1 MVMSKTKKEL
11 EAIKQ
16 ELLLRKQDLDQK
28 LTQLNE
34 KVTDE
39 REMDPADQA
48 ASSTMELLKSSFQ
61 NTELDEYRNIELAL
75 DKINEGT
82 YGICVDC
89 GEPISD
95 KRLNLNPNSSRCLV
109 CQEALEERE

>member
-1 MVMSKTKKEL
+1 MSRTKNEL

-16 ELLLRKQDLDQK
+16 ELLNRKQDLDQK

-48 ASSTMELLKSSFQ
+48 ASSTMEQLKSSFQ
-61 NTELDEYRNIELAL
+61 NTELDEYKNIELAL
-75 DKINEGT
+75 EKIEDGS
-82 YGICVDC
+82 YGICQDC
-89 GEPISD
+89 GEPIQD
-95 KRLNLNPNSSRCLV
+95 KRLRLYPNAARCLR
-109 CQEALEERE
+109 CQEAAEEKD